1 MSHSTR
7 VAVVGLG
14 ASGARAMWS
23 MAKRGIDVTGYD
35 QFAPANNRGASSGE
49 TRMFR
54 VAYKEGSEYT
64 PLLLESIDLWRE
76 LQDVSGRTLFQQ
88 HGSITIGHP
97 EHETLQRLR
106 SNAAQTNMELEVVDK
121 NDMASRFPA
130 YRLLDGEIGLF
141 DPLGALLRPEAAV
154 ISAVE
159 ESVGLG
165 ATIRSGTK
173 VLAVEEVAGGV
184 TVVTDA
190 GSETYDKVIVS
201 PGPWAM
207 KLLPA
212 LAPLVQPERIVSI
225 WFPTRN
231 PEIFRPDRFLP
242 TVRRGNG
249 LDMSAFPTV
258 DGTLVKVNL
267 HLPRTLVDDVD
278 ARDREVE
285 EAYVEAT
292 REAVRMGFNGLN
304 DLAVRRESYVEGY
317 TPDMHPIVGPIS
329 NGKRIIALTGFS
341 GHGFKFSPAMGEA
354 AADLVMNGTTERP
367 IGQMAPH
374 RVMVSN

>member
-1 MSHSTR
+1 MSHSAR

-14 ASGARAMWS
+14 AIGAMAMWS
-23 MAKRGIDVTGYD
+23 MAKRGVAVTGYD

-76 LQDVSGRTLFQQ
+76 LQHASGRTLFQQ

-97 EHETLQRLR
+97 EHETLLRLR
-106 SNAAQTNMELEVVDK
+106 NNAAEGGIELEAIDRG
-121 NDMASRFPA
+121 DMASRFPA
-130 YRLLDGEIGLF
+130 YRLLEGEIGLF

-159 ESVGLG
+159 QAVGLG
-165 ATIRSGTK
+165 ATVRSGTR
-173 VLAVEEVAGGV
+173 VIAVEEVAGGV
-184 TVVTDA
+184 AVVTDT
-190 GSETYDKVIVS
+190 GSEIYDKVIVS

-207 KLLPA
+207 KLLPD

-225 WFPTRN
+225 WFPTSN

-278 ARDREVE
+278 TRDREVE
-285 EAYVEAT
+285 EAYAEAT
-292 REAVRMGFNGLN
+292 RAAVRLGFNGLS
-304 DLAVRRESYVEGY
+304 DLAIRRESYVEGY
-317 TPDMHPIVGPIS
+317 TPDMHPIVGPIG
-329 NGKRIIALTGFS
+329 NDKRIIALTGFS

-354 AADLVMNGTTERP
+354 AADLVINGNTKRS
-367 IGQMAPH
+367 IDQMAPH